1 MDLNLRFAFLFLWKI
16 LHDFVA
22 KTRIFFR
29 PVFIIV
35 LVPPFTILLFPFRNM
50 AEQFELLIKPH
61 LTGYLEV
68 NQKKNKKKTNNH
80 CLIYK
85 EINKSWR
92 RS

>member
-16 LHDFVA
+16 LHDFGA

-29 PVFIIV
+29 PVFIV

-68 NQKKNKKKTNNH
+68 NQKKQEKNKQPLLDLQRDK
-80 CLIYK
+80 
-85 EINKSWR
+85 
-92 RS
+92 

>member
-16 LHDFVA
+16 LHDFGA

-68 NQKKNKKKTNNH
+68 NQKKTRKKQTTTA
-80 CLIYK
+80 
-85 EINKSWR
+85 
-92 RS
+92 